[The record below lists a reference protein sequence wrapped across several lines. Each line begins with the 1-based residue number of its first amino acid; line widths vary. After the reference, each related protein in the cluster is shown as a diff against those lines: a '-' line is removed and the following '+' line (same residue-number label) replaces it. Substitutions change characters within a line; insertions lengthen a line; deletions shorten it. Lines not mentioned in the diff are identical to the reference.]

1 MLAKEVMSTT
11 PEFVSP
17 DTSLIDAA
25 QHMKS
30 HDYGFIP
37 VGENDRLLGALTD
50 RDLVIRAIAEGKD
63 PNVTSVSEVMTDGIQ
78 YCFEDDDLISVADKM
93 ERLQIRRLV
102 VLDENKRMTGII
114 SLGDIATKANSP
126 NLSSEIIEQVSHH

>member
-1 MLAKEVMSTT
+1 
-11 PEFVSP
+11 
-17 DTSLIDAA
+17 
-25 QHMKS
+25 
-30 HDYGFIP
+30 
-37 VGENDRLLGALTD
+37 
-50 RDLVIRAIAEGKD
+50 
-63 PNVTSVSEVMTDGIQ
+63 MTDGIQ